1 MNNNER
7 YSRQMILPGFGL
19 ATQDKL
25 RAAKVLLIGIGGLGC
40 PALQYLAG
48 AGVGSI
54 GIMDADKV
62 SVSNLHRQLLYG
74 ENDIGMLKTT
84 VAAKR
89 ILEQNATI
97 SIEIYPYE
105 INKQNAVQIIKD
117 YDLVIDGTDNFS
129 AKYLIN
135 DTCVLLNKPWIYG
148 AVSRYEGQLCV
159 FNLGN
164 PHPTQ
169 PLINYRDVF
178 PQMPHSGE
186 IASCEA
192 AGVLGVIPGM
202 IGTMQASEAI
212 KIITGIGKP
221 LYGRMFNYNLLE
233 GNSYE
238 IEMVKK
244 NGTPTIDQDFFNTI
258 HGEFGAGI
266 DCTAMDI
273 DIEEI
278 DTATFIQFRAN
289 PNIFVLDV
297 RERHEYPVIDFSH
310 AQIPMSE
317 LENAIFE
324 LPEKEICIICH
335 QGIRSLYAGE
345 LICAKR
351 NLKVYSLKGGLT
363 AYFNKVKA

>member
-1 MNNNER
+1 MSNNER

-19 ATQDKL
+19 AAQEKL
-25 RAAKVLLIGIGGLGC
+25 RAAKVLLVGLGGLGC
-40 PALQYLAG
+40 PALQYLVG

-62 SVSNLHRQLLYG
+62 SISNLHRQLLYS
-74 ENDIGMLKTT
+74 ETDIGQLKTT
-84 VAAKR
+84 VAAKK
-89 ILEQNATI
+89 ILEQNAAI
-97 SIEIYPYE
+97 SIEIYAYA
-105 INKQNAVQIIKD
+105 INKQNALQIIKD

-135 DTCVLLNKPWIYG
+135 DACVLLNKPWIYG
-148 AVSRYEGQLCV
+148 AVYRYEGQVSV
-159 FNLGN
+159 FNLGSL
-164 PHPTQ
+164 PLTQ
-169 PLINYRDVF
+169 PLINYRDIF
-178 PQMPHSGE
+178 PQKPYNGE

-192 AGVLGVIPGM
+192 AGVLGVIPGI
-202 IGTMQASEAI
+202 IGTMQAAEAI

-238 IEMVKK
+238 IEMVKIK
-244 NGTPTIDQDFFNTI
+244 DVPTIDQAFFNTMNADI
-258 HGEFGAGI
+258 SAVV
-266 DCTAMDI
+266 DCDPLDI

-278 DTATFIQFRAN
+278 DTASFIQLRTN
-289 PNIFVLDV
+289 PNVFVLDV
-297 RERHEYPVIDFSH
+297 RERHEYPAIDFSH

-317 LENAIFE
+317 LQQAIFD
-324 LPEKEICIICH
+324 LPEKELCIICH
-335 QGIRSLYAGE
+335 QGIRSIYAGQ
-345 LICAKR
+345 LIRAKR